1 MHVAVCGVFV
11 SASARNKIWFRIK
24 TVTLNLTGVQ
34 QRDLQTTEYMKHKRY
49 LLLWCMYRT
58 GNMNEFCDCGTM
70 SVTVVY
76 VSVVQCNMNDVC
88 DCCMCIVQLNTTDVC
103 DCGVCIVQCNMTDVC
118 DGGVCIAHDRCL

>member
-76 VSVVQCNMNDVC
+76 VSH
-88 DCCMCIVQLNTTDVC
+88 
-103 DCGVCIVQCNMTDVC
+103 MTDVC
-118 DGGVCIAHDRCL
+118 DGGVCIIQCNMTDICDCRESIVQ